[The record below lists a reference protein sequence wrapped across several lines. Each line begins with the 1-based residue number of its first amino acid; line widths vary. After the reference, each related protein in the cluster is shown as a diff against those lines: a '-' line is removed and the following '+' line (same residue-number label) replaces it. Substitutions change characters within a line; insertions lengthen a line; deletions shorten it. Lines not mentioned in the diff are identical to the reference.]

1 MKHICSLQ
9 LFAILSTSSG
19 QMSSRVYMNGKEEGI
34 PYATYQVRGG
44 IEVIQESCV
53 LQHHSQYMQDSSI
66 TQKKLLV
73 VDGAQS

>member
-19 QMSSRVYMNGKEEGI
+19 QISSRVYMNGKEEGI

-44 IEVIQESCV
+44 IEVGRLYTGILCTAAPFMV
-53 LQHHSQYMQDSSI
+53 H
-66 TQKKLLV
+66 
-73 VDGAQS
+73 AR